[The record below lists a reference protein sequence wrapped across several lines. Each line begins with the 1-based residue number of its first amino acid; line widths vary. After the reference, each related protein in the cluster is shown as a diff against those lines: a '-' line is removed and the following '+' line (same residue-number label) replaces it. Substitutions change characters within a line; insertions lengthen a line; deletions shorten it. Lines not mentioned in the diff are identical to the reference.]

1 MYSPVNKCVIFQS
14 ANAVYFPRRSDT
26 PDAVKRN
33 GAFLKISVSAI
44 TTTGDTAVIH
54 QRWLLLVLR
63 KMESSFHMHEIL

>member
-44 TTTGDTAVIH
+44 TTTGDTAVK
-54 QRWLLLVLR
+54 L
-63 KMESSFHMHEIL
+63 